1 MYHQGARTKRET
13 KTERF
18 RENVPAMA
26 AAHADLPG
34 CKGGAKVPSGERASD
49 LRVVGA
55 EKTAS
60 EPAVTG
66 GDPSFTVK

>member
-1 MYHQGARTKRET
+1 
-13 KTERF
+13 
-18 RENVPAMA
+18 MA

-60 EPAVTG
+60 EPAETG